1 MNAKLAKLKT
11 LLDGIAE
18 LFPGRYVAAAVSSSH
33 LEFTFHG
40 ITNYAEAVEIMR
52 DLGIGERRK
61 QIVQSSDAPWVN
73 VWGVGGGITVN
84 VYCKALP
91 PCCWLEKETV
101 RIPKTEVVSSNSE
114 FIEVERTKV
123 VCGNGGAE

>member
-91 PCCWLEKETV
+91 PCCRLEKETV

-123 VCGNGGAE
+123 VCGNGE

>member
-1 MNAKLAKLKT
+1 MNPKLAKLKT
-11 LLDGIAE
+11 LMDGIAE

-61 QIVQSSDAPWVN
+61 QIIQSSDAPWVN

-91 PCCWLEKETV
+91 PCCWK
-101 RIPKTEVVSSNSE
+101 RRRFAFRRPKSLAAIRNSSKLR
-114 FIEVERTKV
+114 ERKWFA
-123 VCGNGGAE
+123 GM